1 MLLNIL
7 THTPP
12 WVFVLFAAL
21 LWLGMKQLLTHE
33 LSLLRVSALALGMSG
48 WSLYGTASAFG
59 GAAVPIGVWLAAAA
73 VVLTVLLRRRLA
85 PGVRYDAARARF
97 TLPGSAVPL
106 ALMMGIFLTK
116 YAVGVA
122 LSVAPALSRD
132 AAFAALVGGLYGAFS
147 GVFGARA
154 LRLWRLALAEDRRQ
168 ALPA

>member
-1 MLLNIL
+1 LHQVADLADLETVHRIL
-7 THTPP
+7 ELRHGLARRQPAQI
-12 WVFVLFAAL
+12 AAL
-21 LWLGMKQLLTHE
+21 L
-33 LSLLRVSALALGMSG
+33 
-48 WSLYGTASAFG
+48 
-59 GAAVPIGVWLAAAA
+59 
-73 VVLTVLLRRRLA
+73 RRKLA

-132 AAFAALVGGLYGAFS
+132 AAFAAVVGGLYGAFS

-154 LRLWRLALAEDRRQ
+154 LRLWRLALAEDRRL
-168 ALPA
+168 AIAA